1 MSQPLTDRYHSL
13 VQTLVTLVEHRNPY
27 NIDHCKLV
35 AQYSDAIAQRAG
47 LDEGARQRLKT
58 AAELHTL
65 GVLLQIEEKRNRH
78 SLPATM
84 LGMCSGRENSMHKR
98 EEEILRNILGDVEGL
113 DECLPV
119 IVQRHEWFD
128 GQGSMLG
135 LSGDRILPEAR
146 ILAVADAFVDLAT
159 PKSHRDPNTVS
170 EVMRRLR
177 RAAGTQFD
185 PATVS
190 TLETIVEEEEGLWGA
205 SARSRRFETS
215 RCRHW
220 LDLGYFYRQT
230 GEPEWSL
237 RCYVAAAR
245 LARMLP
251 DPALEMNATFGQFT
265 VFCDQRQFDRAR
277 ETLNHA
283 RKLVEGQD
291 GVERRRFLMMWGT
304 LEWLTG
310 KAENGEQ
317 ILDGLAK
324 QYATDLDVTG
334 LAITT
339 AYQAGMMLWFRGL
352 DDPGHLH
359 WLERFM
365 ELVEQHDL
373 FDVLT
378 RFRPQTIPLLL
389 SAHIHEIRPLLARNA
404 LTRMG
409 EPCLEELREEM
420 SKFHPNDWAGRL
432 MQHAVVP
439 PGESTEVAL
448 LPATSPA
455 AAGATP
461 AMEVAAAAPA
471 PVPAVVT
478 EAVAAQAL
486 APEAPSLKVLLL
498 GRCRLE
504 VAGRVFDEDDWPTQK
519 SMKLFGFLAHR
530 RGAVTADEFLM
541 ATFWPDSDDTRARNS
556 LRNAVHQIRGVLR
569 DLLQNDSPMLERS
582 RKSRTLALQIPYYL
596 DVQGLEEGVRE
607 ATRLQQLKKESE
619 ALQVLKQVLG
629 LYRGEFLEGA
639 SDEWAQGIRTHLSE
653 VYLKALLAMARCHLS
668 LGEAEAA
675 ELTSRRAL
683 RVDDLREDVHAAL
696 IEALTVQGR
705 RGEALRHYQDTI
717 ALYQKEIG
725 VVPSS
730 LHEIYDRLLA
740 EFPVR

>member
-1 MSQPLTDRYHSL
+1 MSQPLTARYHSL

-35 AQYSDAIAQRAG
+35 AQYCEAVAQRAG
-47 LDEGARQRLKT
+47 LDAGTRDRLRT

-98 EEEILRNILGDVEGL
+98 EEEILRNILGGVDGL
-113 DECLPV
+113 DECLAV

-135 LSGDRILPEAR
+135 LSGERILPEAR

-185 PATVS
+185 PAMVD
-190 TLETIVEEEEGLWGA
+190 LLAQVVEEEEGLWGA
-205 SARSRRFETS
+205 SARARRFEAS

-245 LARMLP
+245 LARTLP
-251 DPALEMNATFGQFT
+251 DPAMEMNATFGQFT

-283 RKLVEGQD
+283 RGLVEGQE
-291 GVERRRFLMMWGT
+291 GAERRLFLLMWGT

-310 KAENGEQ
+310 KPENGEQ
-317 ILDGLAK
+317 ILDGLAR
-324 QYATDLDVTG
+324 QYEADLDITG
-334 LAITT
+334 LAITIT
-339 AYQAGMMLWFRGL
+339 YQAGMMLWFRGL
-352 DDPGHLH
+352 DDAGHL
-359 WLERFM
+359 LMLQRFM
-365 ELVEQHDL
+365 DLVEQHDL

-378 RFRPQTIPLLL
+378 RFRPQSIPLLL
-389 SAHIHEIRPLLARNA
+389 SAHIHGIRPVLARNA

-409 EPCLEELREEM
+409 EPCLDELREEL
-420 SKFHPNDWAGRL
+420 SRFHPNDWTGRL
-432 MQHAVVP
+432 MQHAMVP
-439 PGESTEVAL
+439 PGEATEVEL
-448 LPATSPA
+448 VPPSSSSPPVESPA
-455 AAGATP
+455 AEP
-461 AMEVAAAAPA
+461 
-471 PVPAVVT
+471 
-478 EAVAAQAL
+478 AQA
-486 APEAPSLKVLLL
+486 AEPPSLKVLLL
-498 GRCRLE
+498 GRCRIE
-504 VAGRVFDEDDWPTQK
+504 VAGRAFDEDDWPTQK
-519 SMKLFGFLAHR
+519 SMKLFAFLAHR
-530 RGAVTADEFLM
+530 RGTVIADEFLM
-541 ATFWPDSDDTRARNS
+541 ATFWPDSDETRARNS

-569 DLLQNDSPMLERS
+569 DLLQSDAPMLERS
-582 RKSRTLALQIPYYL
+582 RKSRTLALQIPYHL

-607 ATRLQQLKKESE
+607 ATRLIQFKKEKE
-619 ALQVLKQVLG
+619 ALPVLKQALG

-639 SDEWAQGIRTHLSE
+639 SDDWAQGIRTHLCE
-653 VYLKALLAMARCHLS
+653 IYLKALLALARCHLS
-668 LGEAEAA
+668 MGEAEAA
-675 ELTSRRAL
+675 ELTARRAL
-683 RVDDLREDVHAAL
+683 RVDDLREDLHAAL

-717 ALYQKEIG
+717 ALYQREIG

-730 LHEIYDRLLA
+730 LHGIYDRLLA
-740 EFPVR
+740 EFPGR